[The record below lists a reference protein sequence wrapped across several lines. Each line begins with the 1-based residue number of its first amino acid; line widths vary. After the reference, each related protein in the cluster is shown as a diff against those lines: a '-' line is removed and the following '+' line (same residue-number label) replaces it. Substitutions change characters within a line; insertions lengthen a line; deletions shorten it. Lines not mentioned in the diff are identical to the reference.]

1 MGENNRY
8 KRNSGYVKRN
18 KVKIFDTDIK
28 LSLKRLGTNDCRAK
42 LSETEAGNWNR
53 RGVPDLR
60 YTATDL
66 FYYLYYLAFDEFTKI
81 TTGGKSFF
89 KNIFTQ
95 IFSYVSNL
103 NWNTF
108 NLKN

>member
-8 KRNSGYVKRN
+8 KGNSGYVKRN

-89 KNIFTQ
+89 KKYIHTNIFIRIQ
-95 IFSYVSNL
+95 FELEY
-103 NWNTF
+103 F
-108 NLKN
+108 